1 MIFFP
6 WNRYNWS
13 DPLLQIYTYEG
24 TNVDT
29 QLKFMAHSLNE
40 TFKTCY
46 VKSASV
52 PCQDLFVQVKTDA
65 GTNNKFIVYVLQF
78 CML

>member
-1 MIFFP
+1 M
-6 WNRYNWS
+6 
-13 DPLLQIYTYEG
+13 LQIYTYEG

-29 QLKFMAHSLNE
+29 QLKLMAHSLNE

-46 VKSASV
+46 VNSASV

-65 GTNNKFIVYVLQF
+65 GIPITIL
-78 CML
+78 